1 MTLNFKRCGQ
11 KREVLKVLE
20 NGGVPFLTFP
30 LLSECGVVIHGF
42 STRLGGVSRPP
53 YDTMNLSF
61 TRGDRAGD
69 VREGRRH

>member
-30 LLSECGVVIHGF
+30 LLTESGLVRHGF

-53 YDTMNLSF
+53 YDPMNLTF
-61 TRGDRAGD
+61 TRGDRTED
-69 VREGRRH
+69 VK